1 MVKYDKS
8 KSFKDNMDDLF
19 AGLEEW
25 RKEHLRL
32 DEDEHGNRIEE
43 QDQTDKWVVEVIEHV
58 QNGID
63 KAKILHNDNP
73 VEAVCEVAN
82 AIVLSLCDEINF
94 GGVLKMVRTGVFGY
108 DDGLHFEDAFHNI
121 GDYTNSMFE
130 TVGLEKIMKVE
141 RRCTRCHAKY
151 WFYVPSLWNDG
162 RDAKTIRSDTR
173 RTNTNASY
181 EFMCL
186 SGMCD
191 ACWQV
196 CFNKEEEEG

>member
-1 MVKYDKS
+1 MLKYDKS
-8 KSFKDNMDDLF
+8 KSFKGNMDALF
-19 AGLEEW
+19 AELEEQ
-25 RKEHLRL
+25 RKEYLRL

-43 QDQTDKWVVEVIEHV
+43 QDQTDKWVVTVIEHV

-63 KAKILHNDNP
+63 NAKVLHKENP

-82 AIVLSLCDEINF
+82 AIILSLCDEVNF
-94 GGVLKMVRTGVFGY
+94 GGILKLVRTEVFGH
-108 DDGLHFEDAFHNI
+108 DDDLPSADAIYSINNYIHC
-121 GDYTNSMFE
+121 MFE
-130 TVGLEKIMKVE
+130 TVGKEKIMKID
-141 RRCTRCHAKY
+141 RRCTRCHQQY
-151 WFYVPSLWNDG
+151 WFYVPALWNNG

-196 CFNKEEEEG
+196 CFNKPEQG

>member
-19 AGLEEW
+19 AKLEEQ
-25 RKEHLRL
+25 RKEYLRL

-43 QDQTDKWVVEVIEHV
+43 QDQTDKWVVEVIDHV

-63 KAKILHNDNP
+63 KAKVLHNDNP

-94 GGVLKMVRTGVFGY
+94 GGVLKTVRTEVFGH
-108 DDGLHFEDAFHNI
+108 DDGLRFEDAFHNI
-121 GDYTNSMFE
+121 NNYIHCLFE
-130 TVGLEKIMKVE
+130 PVGLEKIMKVD
-141 RRCTRCHAKY
+141 RRCTRCHQKY
-151 WFYVPSLWNDG
+151 WFYVPALWNDG
-162 RDAKTIRSDTR
+162 RDAKVIRSDTR

>member
-1 MVKYDKS
+1 
-8 KSFKDNMDDLF
+8 MDALF
-19 AGLEEW
+19 AELEEQ
-25 RKEHLRL
+25 RQEYLRL
-32 DEDEHGNRIEE
+32 DEDEYGNRLDE

-63 KAKILHNDNP
+63 NAKALHKGNP

-94 GGVLKMVRTGVFGY
+94 GGILKMVRTGVFGC
-108 DDGLHFEDAFHNI
+108 DDGLCSEDAFRNI
-121 GDYTNSMFE
+121 GDYTQCMFQA
-130 TVGLEKIMKVE
+130 VGLEKITKVE
-141 RRCTRCHAKY
+141 RRCTRCHQKY
-151 WFYVPSLWNDG
+151 WFYIPARWNDG
-162 RDAKTIRSDTR
+162 RDAKVIRRDTR

-196 CFNKEEEEG
+196 CYNKEECDD